1 MGLIDIIILIV
12 GILIVILIISYFI
25 YKKFKK
31 EPIGDCRCCANK
43 GNKLVKGYHK
53 KYKK

>member
-1 MGLIDIIILIV
+1 MNKYLQHIRYHKWTRVPD
-12 GILIVILIISYFI
+12 YFI

-31 EPIGDCRCCANK
+31 EPIGDCGCCANK
-43 GNKLVKGYHK
+43 GNKLVKDYHK